1 MIAIPVAVIAVG
13 VMSLLAW
20 LTYGRIEDT
29 KALAT
34 ERVSHEKTVGQLER
48 RSFELEVT
56 QKALVAANKRAE
68 ALEEVLQ
75 DEVDSAP
82 NPDLARADVRGRV
95 LRIARKWAEAAAT
108 RSPLPAKPDEAVPDE
123 GSTAAADA
131 AGVRVVDDPDGLMQP

>member
-1 MIAIPVAVIAVG
+1 MIAIPIAVIAVG
-13 VMSLLAW
+13 ILSLLAW
-20 LTYGRIEDT
+20 LTYGRIDDT

-75 DEVDSAP
+75 DEVDSSP
-82 NPDLARADVRGRV
+82 NPDLSRTDIRNRV

-108 RSPLPAKPDEAVPDE
+108 RSPLPANPDEAVSDK
-123 GSTAAADA
+123 GATAAASP